1 MTGAPCE
8 RSSNRPSS
16 TMYRPSSLLVMI
28 TSSRRQLDS
37 TDVSSDEGVDIVEF
51 TTPHAAGYGQGIR
64 VRT

>member
-1 MTGAPCE
+1 
-8 RSSNRPSS
+8 
-16 TMYRPSSLLVMI
+16 MI